1 MAVGGTTSKLI
12 HHQVGN
18 TMKSLK
24 GHFLVASPHLADT
37 NFFRSVVLMI
47 QHDDE
52 GAFGVVMNRPTNHTI
67 SELWEEDLQAS
78 WKLDAPVHLGG
89 PVPGPLIAVHS
100 DISLGELEI
109 TAGVYFSAEK
119 DSLVRIVSQ
128 PLGPF
133 RLFHGYS
140 GWAPG
145 QLDGE
150 LEAGG
155 WLTEPA
161 TSEDVFSGYEDLW
174 NRVARRIGLDI
185 LSPTLRPDQIP
196 DDPSMN

>member
-1 MAVGGTTSKLI
+1 M
-12 HHQVGN
+12 N
-18 TMKSLK
+18 SLK
-24 GHFLVASPHLADT
+24 GHFLVASPHLSDT

-52 GAFGVVMNRPTNHTI
+52 GAFGVVMNRPTNNTI
-67 SELWEEDLQAS
+67 ADMWEDVPQTS
-78 WKLDAPVHLGG
+78 WKMDAPVHLGG
-89 PVPGPLIAVHS
+89 PVGGPLIAVHS

-109 TAGVYFSAEK
+109 TPGIYFTSDK
-119 DSLVRIVSQ
+119 DAIVRIMSQ

-145 QLDGE
+145 QLDAE
-150 LEAGG
+150 LDAGG
-155 WLTEPA
+155 WLTAPA
-161 TSEDVFSGYEDLW
+161 IKADVFSDYEDLW
-174 NRVARRIGLDI
+174 NRVARHIGLDI
-185 LSPTLRPDQIP
+185 LSPTIRPESMP